1 MEALRTKGGQPI
13 WKDDLCT
20 SYLASR
26 LPGVRIDAVLK
37 RTKVKIRLDDVKESF
52 VMVSC
57 GTGIA
62 PIRSLL
68 WHVSGFSFDSVP
80 AFLKHVIW
88 LEEGGYGSRAV
99 PVHALLVSVTCRL
112 ANTVDAGGPLGRVI
126 REGCG
131 PVWSS

>member
-13 WKDDLCT
+13 WKDGLCT

-26 LPGVRIDAVLK
+26 LPGARIDAVLK
-37 RTKVKIRLDDVKESF
+37 RTKVKIRPDDVKKSF

-68 WHVSGFSFDSVP
+68 YALSSTNTRNSPVP
-80 AFLKHVIW
+80 SQGAQTSNSMQAIR
-88 LEEGGYGSRAV
+88 GPSSR
-99 PVHALLVSVTCRL
+99 R
-112 ANTVDAGGPLGRVI
+112 
-126 REGCG
+126 
-131 PVWSS
+131 